1 MSLVRCKRPAG
12 PLEKS
17 DMPDMAVGNR
27 VIVRAWYD
35 QSGQLFEEYTYS
47 DRGSEWYR
55 LEPES
60 DE

>member
-17 DMPDMAVGNR
+17 DMPDVSVGSR
-27 VIVRAWYD
+27 IIVRAWYD
-35 QSGQLFEEYTYS
+35 RAGQLFEEYTYS
-47 DRGSEWYR
+47 DKDSEWYR
-55 LEPES
+55 LVADD